1 METAMNYL
9 PSNQIDKNQ
18 GGLPYMSPVGQGR
31 VFAPFRSENAYITY
45 WVSVWFSTRPRAR
58 SMKFDNR

>member
-1 METAMNYL
+1 MN
-9 PSNQIDKNQ
+9 S
-18 GGLPYMSPVGQGR
+18 VGQGR

-45 WVSVWFSTRPRAR
+45 RVSVYGFRPGRWPWQ